1 METVSNRWKDLHK
14 TDLLPEQH
22 IEITYKVTETGVND
36 SYTAEDNGHVPWS
49 SLDSLD
55 NADNIPKYATLEEN
69 IWTLDGSLTIPPD
82 NAPYGDGKYVGDV
95 LCGEDGVFTVIPAIV
110 LKWPESN
117 EGLIPGLTIQW
128 SETYQEYPIS
138 YRVKVYSGDTLIHQ
152 LVNEENDSAFN
163 VFLIDIQNYDRIAIE
178 ILKWNLPYRRARM
191 EKVFVG
197 IVNTY
202 TKGDLMNYS
211 HEDSVDILS
220 GELPK
225 DSITFSLDNV
235 ESQWN
240 PLNTEGVS
248 KYLMERQTLHVR
260 YGMDIDGMT
269 EWIDGGVFFL
279 SEWNTPS
286 NGLEASFTARDML
299 EFMNIP
305 YTGVRSGSL
314 YDIAIAAITQA
325 ELPDDATY
333 RFDASLLTIDVD
345 FNEDTSDYTVSEILQ
360 MTANAARCIL
370 YQDRKGCLR
379 IEPVGDVLSDYVI
392 SQYISYSHP
401 EFTLSKELKSVDVNN
416 GMAVIENGSKGEVQT
431 VDNPLVTTASHA
443 ADVGTWIKDTLK
455 GRKTVSGEFR
465 ADTRLSAGDLVTVE
479 NKFSEAG
486 NRVFVT
492 NIKYDF
498 GGAFKG
504 SFEGRVMD

>member
-1 METVSNRWKDLHK
+1 MEQVSDRWKDLHK

-22 IEITYKVTETGVND
+22 IEITYKVTEMGVND
-36 SYTAEDNGHVPWS
+36 SYAAEDNGHVPYS
-49 SLDSLD
+49 SLARLD
-55 NADNIPKYATLEEN
+55 NADNIPKYVTLEQN
-69 IWTLDGSLTIPPD
+69 IWTLDGSLTIPH
-82 NAPYGDGKYVGDV
+82 APYGDGKYVGDV
-95 LCGEDGVFTVIPAIV
+95 LSGGDGVFTMPTII
-110 LKWPESN
+110 LKWPEIN

-128 SETYQEYPIS
+128 SETYREYPIS
-138 YRVKVYSGDTLIHQ
+138 YRVKVYNGESLIHT
-152 LVNEENDSAFN
+152 LTNDNNDSAFN
-163 VFLIDIQNYDRIAIE
+163 VFLIDIQNYDRIEIE
-178 ILKWNLPYRRARM
+178 ILKWCLPYRRARM
-191 EKVFVG
+191 EKVFIG
-197 IVNTY
+197 IINTY

-240 PLNTEGVS
+240 PLNTEGIS

-286 NGLEASFTARDML
+286 NGIEASFTARDML
-299 EFMNIP
+299 EFLNAP
-305 YTGVRSGSL
+305 YTGVKSGSL
-314 YDIAIAAITQA
+314 YDIAIAAITQV

-333 RFDASLLTIDVD
+333 CFDTSLLAIDVD
-345 FNEDTSDYTVSEILQ
+345 FTEDTSDYTVAEILQ

-379 IEPVGDVLSDYVI
+379 IEPASNVLSDYVI
-392 SQYISYSHP
+392 SQYVSYSHP
-401 EFTLSKELKSVDVNN
+401 EFTLSKELRSVSVND
-416 GMAVIENGSKGEVQT
+416 GMAVVDNGNKGEVQT

-443 ADVGTWIKDTLK
+443 ADVGVWIKNILK
-455 GRKTVSGEFR
+455 GRKTASGEFR
-465 ADTRLSAGDLVTVE
+465 ADTRLSAGDMVTVE

-486 NRVFVT
+486 NRVLIT
-492 NIKYDF
+492 SIKYDF

>member
-1 METVSNRWKDLHK
+1 MEPVSNRWKDLHK

-22 IEITYKVTETGVND
+22 IEITYKVTEIGVND
-36 SYTAEDNGHVPWS
+36 SYAAEDNGHIPWS
-49 SLDSLD
+49 NLNRLD
-55 NADNIPKYATLEEN
+55 NADNIPKYTTLEQN
-69 IWTLDGSLTIPPD
+69 IWTLDGTCIMPS
-82 NAPYGDGKYVGDV
+82 APYGDGKYIGDA
-95 LCGEDGVFTVIPAIV
+95 LSDDDGTFTAVPTIV
-110 LKWPESN
+110 LRWTEAN

-128 SETYQEYPIS
+128 SETYEEYPVS
-138 YRVKVYSGDTLIHQ
+138 YSVKVYNGENLIHT
-152 LVNEENDSAFN
+152 LTNDSNDSALN
-163 VFLIDIQNYDRIAIE
+163 VFLIDIQNYDRIEIE
-178 ILKWNLPYRRARM
+178 VLKWCLPRRRARM
-191 EKVFVG
+191 EKMFVG

-202 TKGDLMNYS
+202 TKTDLMNYS

-235 ESQWN
+235 GSQWN

-260 YGMDIDGMT
+260 YGMDVDGMT

-299 EFMNIP
+299 EFLNIP
-305 YTGVRSGSL
+305 YTGVKSGSL
-314 YDIAIAAITQA
+314 YDIAIAAITQVD
-325 ELPDDATY
+325 LPDDSTY
-333 RFDASLLTIDVD
+333 RFDASLLAIDVD
-345 FNEDTSDYTVSEILQ
+345 FTEDTAEYTVAEILQ
-360 MTANAARCIL
+360 MTANAGRCIL

-379 IEPVGDVLSDYVI
+379 IEPASEVLSDYVI
-392 SQYISYSHP
+392 SQYVSYSHP
-401 EFTLSKELKSVDVNN
+401 EFTLSKELRSVTVND
-416 GMAVIENGSKGEVQT
+416 GMAVVDNGLKGEVQT

-443 ADVGTWIKDTLK
+443 SDVGVWVRDILK

-479 NKFSEAG
+479 NKFSDTG
-486 NRVFVT
+486 NKVFVT
-492 NIKYDF
+492 SIKYDF

-504 SFEGRVMD
+504 TFEGRVMD